1 VVYNLVWAR
10 YNRFGYIKREVSVK
24 IIVAGGTGFI
34 GKALVQRLTNSGH
47 SVLILQRPGSKS
59 KPPNVRGLES
69 AVINLQRPVISD
81 DVSGDAIINLVG
93 IIREFPSAGITF
105 HAAHFQVTKNLVDYA
120 KGTGIKRFLLMSA
133 LGVSSEAKT
142 AYQKTKYEAES
153 YLLESGLDSTIFR
166 PSVVFGPG
174 SDFIKL
180 MVDMV
185 RRFPLVVVCAG
196 FQKALTDRNAIG
208 RSYEFGGPEIMT
220 YNRLLDII
228 GEVLGKK
235 KVRKLH
241 QPLWV
246 TRAAAIL
253 LGRFRWFPVTNEQI
267 TMLLEGSFTEDRTFF
282 EHFGIKP
289 KEFRASLLELIK

>member
-1 VVYNLVWAR
+1 M
-10 YNRFGYIKREVSVK
+10 K

-34 GKALVQRLTNSGH
+34 GKALVQRLANSGH
-47 SVLILQRPGSKS
+47 TVLILQRPGSKS
-59 KPPNVRGLES
+59 KPVDVRGLES
-69 AVINLQRPVISD
+69 AVIDLQRPVVAD

-105 HAAHFQVTKNLVDYA
+105 NAAHFLVTKNLVDYA
-120 KGTGIKRFLLMSA
+120 RGTGIKRFLLMSA

-142 AYQKTKYEAES
+142 AFQKTKYEAEN

-174 SDFIKL
+174 SDFIRL
-180 MVDMV
+180 MVGMV
-185 RRFPLVVVCAG
+185 RRFPLVVGDGKYLLQPVHVDDVCTG

-246 TRAAAIL
+246 TKAAAIL
-253 LGRFRWFPVTNEQI
+253 LGRFRWFPATNEQI

-289 KEFRASLLELIK
+289 KEFRASLLEFIK

>member
-1 VVYNLVWAR
+1 M
-10 YNRFGYIKREVSVK
+10 K

-34 GKALVQRLTNSGH
+34 GKALVQRLANSGH
-47 SVLILQRPGSKS
+47 TVLILQRPGSKS
-59 KPPNVRGLES
+59 KLPDVRGLES

-185 RRFPLVVVCAG
+185 RRFPLVVGDGKYLLQPVHVDDVCAG